1 MDKRICD
8 FFRSDAGVL
17 FLPAMLF
24 FLLHVATNGQYGF
37 HRDELQTLDDA
48 RHLDWG
54 FVVYPPVTPLIG
66 RLELILFGTS
76 LDRKS
81 VV

>member
-1 MDKRICD
+1 MDKRIRD

-24 FLLHVATNGQYGF
+24 FLLHLATNGQYGF

-48 RHLDWG
+48 R
-54 FVVYPPVTPLIG
+54 PS
-66 RLELILFGTS
+66 RLGLRRVPAGHAP
-76 LDRKS
+76 DRAT
-81 VV
+81 